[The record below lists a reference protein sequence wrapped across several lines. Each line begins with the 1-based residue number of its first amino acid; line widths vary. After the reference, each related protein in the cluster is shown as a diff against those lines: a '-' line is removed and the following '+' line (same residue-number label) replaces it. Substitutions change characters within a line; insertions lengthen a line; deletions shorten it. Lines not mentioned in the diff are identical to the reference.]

1 MPVRQALLGVYQL
14 ITLNI
19 LSPWAFIIPSYIRT
33 YWKGDFIKYQLLGEK
48 IMQRNPKDRI
58 LKRISRSKKTVFL
71 RGDFKDL
78 GTYNQVG
85 CALRQLVRTEKIAKL
100 GYGLYV
106 KIRPSVIWKGERF
119 LATEGGFLGASR
131 EALDRLGVKWRP
143 SDAEIAYNEGRS
155 TQIPAT
161 GYVIIQGHFNR
172 KIYFRNLELPY
183 ETRAYL

>member
-1 MPVRQALLGVYQL
+1 M
-14 ITLNI
+14 I
-19 LSPWAFIIPSYIRT
+19 LSNTRF
-33 YWKGDFIKYQLLGEK
+33 LEK
-48 IMQRNPKDRI
+48 IMQRYNLKDRI
-58 LKRISRSKKTVFL
+58 LKRILRSKKTVFL

-85 CALRQLVRTEKIAKL
+85 CALRQLVRTDKIAKL
-100 GYGLYV
+100 GYGLYA
-106 KIRPSVIWKGERF
+106 KTRPSVLRQGDIS
-119 LATEGGFLGASR
+119 LATSGGFKGASR

-172 KIYFRNLELPY
+172 KIYFKNSKLPY
-183 ETRAYL
+183 ETRSCL